1 MARRQHGLVTRR
13 QLLAAGFSPKE
24 IDRRLAKGSLIA
36 VFRGVYR
43 VGHVARNLEAQYLA
57 AVLAC
62 GDGALLA
69 GRAAAHLLGLL
80 RGSGTRPQPLDV
92 VTITDR
98 QVRGVR
104 TRRRPLLARNQ
115 AFTHRGVPV
124 LSVPAVLVDL
134 AGLMRDPDLARA
146 CHEAGVGF
154 GTTPNDVEAIL
165 DRYPR
170 SRGAASLRRVMTG
183 ETKVSLSR
191 LESRFLRRL
200 RDERLPLPQTNRPAG
215 GRRVD
220 CRWPEQRLTVEL
232 DSYRYH
238 SSRHAWEADH
248 RREREARLRGDEFR
262 RFTWADVSED
272 PAAILA
278 ELRSLLGPSRRAGRP
293 RTTVA

>member
-1 MARRQHGLVTRR
+1 MASRQHGLVTRR

-43 VGHVARNLEAQYLA
+43 VGHVARHLEAHYLA

-98 QVRGVR
+98 KVRGVR
-104 TRRRPLLARNQ
+104 TRRRPLLVRKQ

-134 AGLMRDPDLARA
+134 AGLMRDADLARA

-154 GTTPNDVEAIL
+154 GTTPNDVETIL

-200 RDERLPLPQTNRPAG
+200 LDERLPLPQTNRPAG

-238 SSRHAWEADH
+238 SSRHAWEADR

-272 PAAILA
+272 PGYMLA
-278 ELRSLLGPSRRAGRP
+278 ELRSLLGRSRRAGRP
-293 RTTVA
+293 RATAA